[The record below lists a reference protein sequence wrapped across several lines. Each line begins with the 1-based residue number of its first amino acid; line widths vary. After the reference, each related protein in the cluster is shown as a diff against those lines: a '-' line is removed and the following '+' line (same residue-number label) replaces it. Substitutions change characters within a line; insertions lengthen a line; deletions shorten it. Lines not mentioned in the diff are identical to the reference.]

1 MPTSTSQASIALPP
15 LDTPSASSR
24 IDAMFDRAL
33 RARDAQSGAGAGN
46 LYGGAAGPEV
56 MLAAFRLLID
66 GTPLIRFGH
75 LGANT
80 VIENATLDADAVH
93 IVDIGIGHGAQWDDL
108 LARFATR
115 AAPPRVRLTGI
126 DLPGPGSSPTEALER
141 TGARLAALADRLGI
155 AFSFEAVAG
164 AIEHVERPASLSGE
178 RTIINAALALH
189 HVADGDAVRE
199 PSLGRRTL
207 LRRLADWKPA
217 LLTLIEPDAN
227 HNELAFAERVRE
239 ARRHYGLV
247 FDVFAHLFPHDPA
260 ERTTLERHFFGNEIL
275 NVVASEGAA
284 RVERHDR
291 IETWCRKLADAGFEP
306 LSLGALAA
314 GHGRA
319 LGLRAPFTVERRGPA
334 MALCF
339 EGESLLGVSAWTP
352 MTSVTA

>member
-1 MPTSTSQASIALPP
+1 MPTSTSQASIHVPS
-15 LDTPSASSR
+15 LDTPSAALR

-33 RARDAQSGAGAGN
+33 AARDAQSGAGAGN
-46 LYGGAAGPEV
+46 LYGGTAGPEA
-56 MLAAFRLLID
+56 MLAAFRLLIE

-80 VIENATLDADAVH
+80 VIDSATLDASAIH

-108 LARFATR
+108 LARLATR
-115 AAPPRVRLTGI
+115 AIRPRVRITGI
-126 DLPGPGSSPTEALER
+126 DLPSPGNPTEALER
-141 TGARLAALADRLGI
+141 TGARLAALAGRLGI
-155 AFSFEAVAG
+155 AFTFEAIAG
-164 AIEHVERPASLSGE
+164 AIEYIERPASLPGE
-178 RTIINAALALH
+178 QMILNAALALH
-189 HVADGDAVRE
+189 HVADGDAVGD
-199 PSLGRRTL
+199 PALGRRAL

-314 GHGRA
+314 GHARA
-319 LGLRAPFTVERRGPA
+319 LDLCAPFTVERRGPA

-339 EGESLLGVSAWTP
+339 DGESLLGVSAWTP
-352 MTSVTA
+352 ARA